1 MQKRRRPSESP
12 TKRIVSKF
20 WAVNLND
27 QTQILSIDLAD
38 TTLPTSASWAVSP
51 ERLTVAAGKNEEML
65 LDVSTTVCR
74 AHVTL
79 MTLL

>member
-1 MQKRRRPSESP
+1 MSG
-12 TKRIVSKF
+12 TKPERIVSKF

-38 TTLPTSASWAVSP
+38 TTLPASASWSVSP

-74 AHVTL
+74 A
-79 MTLL
+79 